1 MAVSSKEKI
10 GGIYE
15 VLPKLN
21 CGLCGYDNCG
31 QFARA
36 VAEGRASPFGCRQ
49 NHWAGYRISEIIRM
63 KVPAYSYAAQPAS
76 ISRVEVSPS
85 IETLRDVKEEAK
97 RLSRE
102 VNGILA
108 KIENLKAGRGGEHY
122 GDEKT
127 ERVFPDPKIG
137 REMIT
142 RFRFKDESAAAS
154 MRRRGLGRRRWNR
167 S

>member
-1 MAVSSKEKI
+1 VAVSSKEKI
-10 GGIYE
+10 REIYE

-21 CGLCGYDNCG
+21 CGLCGCGNCG

-36 VAEGRASPFGCRQ
+36 VAEGRVSPFGCRQ
-49 NHWAGYRISEIIRM
+49 NPWVGYRISEIIGV
-63 KVPAYSYAAQPAS
+63 KVPTYGAQPAS
-76 ISRVEVSPS
+76 IPTAEVSPS
-85 IETLRDVKEEAK
+85 IEILRDLKEEAK

-127 ERVFPDPKIG
+127 VRVSPGPKIS
-137 REMIT
+137 REIIT
-142 RFRFKDESAAAS
+142 CFRLKDESAVAS
-154 MRRRGLGRRRWNR
+154 MRRRGLGRSRWKR